1 MKLPTLGEIK
11 KTLGALGVMEVS
23 AVGFGLIDS
32 ATAGLMTAVLGV
44 ATAGVVYLLN
54 NEKKGS

>member
-1 MKLPTLGEIK
+1 MKLQTLGEIK
-11 KTLGALGVMEVS
+11 KTLGALGVMVPT

-32 ATAGLMTAVLGV
+32 ATAGLVMGGITV